1 MFAWEKQLN
10 RWQEAGLIDDAA
22 ASRIRDFE
30 ARTPG
35 LRWPAVAA
43 VSFGAIMLMAGV
55 LLFVSA
61 HWDELGPSTRFAMVV
76 AMVAVFHAA
85 GAWAATRMEPL
96 AMALHGIGTVLLGA
110 GIFLSGQIFNMEAH
124 WPAGMMLWAVGA
136 WIGYA
141 LRLDWVQMSLAAILT
156 PAWIGAEWMDAH
168 PSAYIARVLSQGI
181 LLLAIVYFTA
191 PKSRALVWIGG
202 IAVLPAALALILGR
216 EFGDPATAAESGEA
230 YGLAYLLPLGVAL
243 LLRGKLAWMN
253 SVAALWVLVLSLASR
268 NVNSPL
274 IYLWCLLG
282 SLGLVAWGMHERRT
296 ERVNV
301 AMAGF
306 ALTVLFFYFSSVM
319 DKIGRSAS
327 LIGLGVLFL
336 AGGFGLE
343 MVRRRLVRQL
353 NALARVSG

>member
-10 RWQEAGLIDDAA
+10 RWQEAGLVDDAA

-30 ARTPG
+30 AKRPG
-35 LRWPAVAA
+35 LRWPAIAA

-61 HWDELGPSTRFAMVV
+61 HWDELGPSTRFALVV
-76 AMVAVFHAA
+76 LMVAVFHAA
-85 GAWAATRMEPL
+85 GAWTASRMEPL
-96 AMALHGIGTVLLGA
+96 AMALHGIGTVVLGA
-110 GIFLSGQIFNMEAH
+110 GIFLSGQIFNLEAH
-124 WPAGMMLWAVGA
+124 WPLGVMLWAAGA
-136 WIGYA
+136 WVGYS
-141 LRLDWVQMSLAAILT
+141 LRRDWVQMSLAAILT

-168 PSAYIARVLSQGI
+168 PSAYIARVLSQGM

-191 PKSRALVWIGG
+191 PESRALVWIGG
-202 IAVLPAALALILGR
+202 IALLPAALVLILGR

-230 YGLAYLLPLGVAL
+230 YSLAYLLPLAVAL
-243 LLRGKLAWMN
+243 LLRGRLAWMN

-268 NVNSPL
+268 NLNSPL
-274 IYLWCLLG
+274 IYLWCVMG
-282 SLGLVAWGMHERRT
+282 SAGLVAWGMYERRT

-306 ALTVLFFYFSSVM
+306 ALTVLFFYFSSVL

-343 MVRRRLVRQL
+343 MLRRRLVRQL
-353 NALARVSG
+353 TAVARVST